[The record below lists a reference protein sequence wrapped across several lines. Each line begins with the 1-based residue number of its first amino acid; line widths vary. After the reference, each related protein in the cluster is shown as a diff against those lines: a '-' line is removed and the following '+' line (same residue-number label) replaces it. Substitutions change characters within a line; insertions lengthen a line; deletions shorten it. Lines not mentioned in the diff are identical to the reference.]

1 MSDKDLIVF
10 LQHARGS
17 LLELQTQIQLAQ
29 NLNSLRRGGDEK
41 LMTMPEDRAQSPD

>member
-10 LQHARGS
+10 LQNARGS

-29 NLNSLRRGGDEK
+29 NLKLLTPRRGRKTNDH
-41 LMTMPEDRAQSPD
+41 A